1 MTMMQTQTPEDI
13 IAILQ
18 DVERRSRQK
27 AAGLTQQESLGQ
39 SWTAI
44 GFRLAG
50 QHFVIPLNDSREV
63 FPVPDHITAVPKA
76 KAWVYGIVNLRG
88 ELLPVL
94 DLKHYLLDKPSRLSK
109 RSRII
114 VINDADINSGL
125 LVDEVYGLKHFQRE
139 PDSLDTQAHKEITPY
154 LTGSVY
160 QQDIQWDVFSFS
172 KLIEDERFINAAA

>member
-1 MTMMQTQTPEDI
+1 MMQPQTPEDI

-27 AAGLTQQESLGQ
+27 AAGLTQQESLGE

-50 QHFVIPLNDSREV
+50 QHFVIPLSDSREV

-94 DLKHYLLDKPSRLSK
+94 DLKHYLLNKHSRLSK

-114 VINDADINSGL
+114 VINDSEINSGL

-139 PDSLDTQAHKEITPY
+139 PDALDTQAHKEIRPY

>member
-1 MTMMQTQTPEDI
+1 MMQPQTPEDI

-18 DVERRSRQK
+18 DIERRSRQQ
-27 AAGLTQQESLGQ
+27 AAGLTQQDTLGH

-44 GFRLAG
+44 GFRIAN

-63 FPVPDHITAVPKA
+63 FPIPGHITAVPKA

-94 DLKHYLLDKPSRLSK
+94 DLKHYLLDKPSRLTK

-114 VINDADINSGL
+114 VINDSDIDSGL

-139 PDSLDTQAHKEITPY
+139 PDTLDSQSHKEISPY

-160 QQDIQWDVFSFS
+160 QQEIQWDVFSFS

>member
-1 MTMMQTQTPEDI
+1 MMQPQSPEDI

-18 DVERRSRQK
+18 DIERRSRQK
-27 AAGLTQQESLGQ
+27 AAGLTQQETLGQ
-39 SWTAI
+39 SWSAI
-44 GFRLAG
+44 GFRVANH
-50 QHFVIPLNDSREV
+50 HFVIPLNDSREV
-63 FPVPDHITAVPKA
+63 FPVPEYVTAVPKA
-76 KAWVYGIVNLRG
+76 KSWVFGIVNLRG

-94 DLKHYLLDKPSRLSK
+94 DLKHYLLDKPSRVSK

-139 PDSLDTQAHKEITPY
+139 PDEINTPSHKDISPY
-154 LTGSVY
+154 LTGTVY
-160 QQDIQWDVFSFS
+160 QQDTQWDVFSFS